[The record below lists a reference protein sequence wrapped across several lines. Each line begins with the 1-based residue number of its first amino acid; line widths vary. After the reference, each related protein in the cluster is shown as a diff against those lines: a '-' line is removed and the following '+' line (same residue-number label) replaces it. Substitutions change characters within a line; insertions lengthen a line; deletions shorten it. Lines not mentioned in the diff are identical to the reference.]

1 MIFKKEKTAFDY
13 LIVGL
18 GNIGMKYEGT
28 RHNVGFA
35 CVDTLSTKVS
45 FKPYK
50 NKFKAEITECMIN
63 GNRCLVAKPTTFM
76 NLSGE
81 AVAEIIKFYKIPIE
95 KVIVISDDVDTEQGR
110 IRIRKSGNHG
120 GQNGLRNIIDMCGS
134 NNFPRVRIGIGR
146 SGHPDFNMVDWVLSC
161 YKGEEGEKVKSA
173 INNAADAVISIITDG
188 IDKAM
193 TKYNRQVL

>member
-1 MIFKKEKTAFDY
+1 M
-13 LIVGL
+13 
-18 GNIGMKYEGT
+18 
-28 RHNVGFA
+28 
-35 CVDTLSTKVS
+35 
-45 FKPYK
+45 
-50 NKFKAEITECMIN
+50 
-63 GNRCLVAKPTTFM
+63 
-76 NLSGE
+76 
-81 AVAEIIKFYKIPIE
+81 
-95 KVIVISDDVDTEQGR
+95 ISDDVDTEQRR